1 MKKFLPLLLIVALG
15 LVFFNRKPAQKMNE
29 LQVIGSHNSYKQF
42 IDTHLLSMM
51 VSENPDAQALEY
63 DNTSLSDQL
72 SLGLR
77 NLEIDVYADAKG
89 GKYSNPGGLEW
100 VGKDPKRP
108 YDPDKLMLEPGLKV
122 LHMQDLDFR
131 SSCLT
136 LKNCLT
142 ELKTWSAAHPGH
154 EPVYITMN
162 AKDDTVAKPGF
173 SPPEKF
179 TATVLKELD
188 KTIRTHLGE
197 DKLITPDLV
206 RGKYETLEEAVLAKN
221 WPSVK
226 DVAGKFVF
234 ILDEKNEKRD
244 AYIDGNPSLKGRVL
258 FVNAPPGT
266 PAAAVLIMNDPLKE
280 KLQIQSLVK
289 KGYIVRTRADAE
301 TKEARAND
309 KTRFNAAC
317 ESGAQIIT
325 TDYYQK
331 STLFNSPYSISFE
344 DGKYV
349 RKNPLLR

>member
-1 MKKFLPLLLIVALG
+1 MKKILPAVAVVALG
-15 LVFFNRKPAQKMNE
+15 LVCCNQQPVQKMNE
-29 LQVIGSHNSYKQF
+29 VQVIGSHNSYKQF

-51 VSENPDAQALEY
+51 VSENPDAKSLEY

-77 NLEIDVYADAKG
+77 NLEIDVYADVKG
-89 GKYSNPGGLEW
+89 GKFSKPGGLEW
-100 VGKDPKRP
+100 AGKDPQRP
-108 YDPDKLMLEPGLKV
+108 YDPNNLMVEPGLKV

-136 LKNCLT
+136 LKNCLA
-142 ELKTWSAAHPGH
+142 ELKSWSAAHPAH

-179 TATVLKELD
+179 TAEVLKELD
-188 KTIRTHLGE
+188 KAIRAEMGNE
-197 DKLITPDLV
+197 KLVTPDLV
-206 RGKYETLEEAVLAKN
+206 RGKYNTLEEAVLAKN
-221 WPSVK
+221 WPSLK
-226 DVAGKFVF
+226 DAAGKFVF

-244 AYIDGNPSLKGRVL
+244 AYIDGNPSLTGRVL
-258 FVNAPPGT
+258 FVNAPAGT
-266 PAAAVLIMNDPLKE
+266 PSAAIMIMNDPLKE
-280 KLQIQSLVK
+280 KDQIQSLVR

-331 STLFNSPYSISFE
+331 STLFNSPYTISFE
-344 DGKYV
+344 DGKYI
-349 RKNPLLR
+349 RKNPLMK